1 MKALLVLSLIAECC
15 TVHSFNIRYNN
26 GRTVSE
32 NERDSYSNKQQTYK
46 ITTTWDSKL
55 VLHEPVT
62 IMFKPHPNGL
72 LMEVNALFFN
82 DPSAPSGEPGKPF
95 NGLWDYEVVESFFL
109 NSQTTQYLEVE
120 LCPHGQHLVLL
131 LSGVGNAFMKQL
143 PLKFSA
149 DVTSDWGKWHGTALI
164 PWSYFPPG
172 VDMMNSY
179 AIHGSGIGRVY
190 ESLYP
195 IPPEEISEGQGPNFH
210 HLEYFKAFKLKW
222 IMGEEWEQPSSCLWD
237 SIPCKIPVSSL

>member
-1 MKALLVLSLIAECC
+1 MKALLILSLIIECFALD
-15 TVHSFNIRYNN
+15 SFNIRHH
-26 GRTVSE
+26 E
-32 NERDSYSNKQQTYK
+32 DSTFKEKQKTYK
-46 ITTTWDSKL
+46 ISTTWDSKP
-55 VLHEPVT
+55 VLHDPVT
-62 IMFKPHPNGL
+62 ITFKPHPDGL
-72 LMEVNALFFN
+72 LLKVNALFFD
-82 DPSAPSGEPGKPF
+82 DPLAPPGEPGKPF

-131 LSGVGNAFMKQL
+131 LSGIGNAFMTEL
-143 PLKFSA
+143 PLEFSA
-149 DVTSDWGKWHGTALI
+149 DVTSDWGKWQGTALI

-195 IPPEEISEGQGPNFH
+195 IPPEEITEGQGPNFH
-210 HLEYFKAFKLKW
+210 RLEYFKAFKLKW

-237 SIPCKIPVSSL
+237 SIPCNISVSSL